1 MSNQLIN
8 PYNNNEN
15 PNSLRGS
22 TNKDIGTNDNTE
34 LLQKI
39 GIVRITLKKNNVF
52 MNVTDVKGHTIIK
65 FSSGLVQKNAKQN
78 GTKKKLFSLVKFI
91 LNKVSVFVKN
101 NFDAIKIIIKGRGH
115 KSFSFLKEFK
125 KKKLQSQ
132 IIYFENKLPLVHNG
146 CRPPKK
152 RRL

>member
-78 GTKKKLFSLVKFI
+78 KKKLFSLVKFI
-91 LNKVSVFVKN
+91 LNKISIFVKN

-115 KSFSFLKEFK
+115 KSFSFLKELK
-125 KKKLQSQ
+125 KKKLQSK